1 MRRPKIFYGQLFF
14 TLIVCAF
21 LIVPAIL
28 SALAGITENFFVGLK
43 SGFTFRWIIEVWE
56 LYSETIYLSLLIA
69 VFCLIIN
76 LFIGVLAAYSLARIG
91 GRTARIIEEME
102 DQGIISEPNNQGK
115 REILEK

>member
-14 TLIVCAF
+14 TLVVCAF

-28 SALAGITENFFVGLK
+28 SALAGVTENFFVGLK

-69 VFCLIIN
+69 VFL
-76 LFIGVLAAYSLARIG
+76 S
-91 GRTARIIEEME
+91 
-102 DQGIISEPNNQGK
+102 NN
-115 REILEK
+115 